1 LFYFRTAESFFR
13 RSLEIRERLLG
24 DDHPDLAQS
33 LNNLAALYNDKRNY
47 DAAAP
52 LYEKALNI
60 RLKVSQTWNI
70 FLLGFSQNC
79 LMKLLYFQP
88 QILTTWSA
96 TTSAD
101 VNCQM
106 SIVTQKM

>member
-1 LFYFRTAESFFR
+1 MFPFSTAESFFR

-47 DAAAP
+47 DDAAP

-60 RLKVSQTWNI
+60 RLKVSHDG
-70 FLLGFSQNC
+70 LLMTERN
-79 LMKLLYFQP
+79 LE
-88 QILTTWSA
+88 
-96 TTSAD
+96 
-101 VNCQM
+101 
-106 SIVTQKM
+106 QKVGTIEVE